1 MQPKKRRP
9 HIMIVTKKI
18 DTSKPFNFTKEQIA
32 ELEALKNIPAEP
44 DEDCPELTD
53 KQLSEMVLLHQSK
66 LNLQKKQIVS
76 IRLSL
81 GAVNKAKA
89 FGKGYTSLLSQILE
103 KTLANDELLKHY
115 L

>member
-1 MQPKKRRP
+1 
-9 HIMIVTKKI
+9 MIVTKKI

-44 DEDCPELTD
+44 DEDCPELSD